1 MMIGPARKHN
11 DSGAPS
17 MPRPL
22 RNGWQTTSRSSGWT
36 IKPRRAFA
44 SIAALALVVSATAH
58 LGRAQLGNAQL
69 GINDAPAKPRAYVVY
84 AAEPQSVPAARSSLL
99 QLRFQ
104 IVPGFHINSHTP
116 KSQFLIPTTLTLQ
129 PATGV
134 KPGPLQYP
142 AGQPYSFP
150 SVPGDKLDVYAG
162 SFTLRLPVVATPG
175 DHAIAATLRYQACDN
190 ASCYPPRSIP
200 VNIIFT
206 AK

>member
-1 MMIGPARKHN
+1 MKATRLFPA
-11 DSGAPS
+11 
-17 MPRPL
+17 
-22 RNGWQTTSRSSGWT
+22 
-36 IKPRRAFA
+36 RRAFA
-44 SIAALALVVSATAH
+44 SIAALTLAAGAT
-58 LGRAQLGNAQL
+58 AQLGSAQL
-69 GINDAPAKPRAYVVY
+69 SMDAPAKPRAYVVY
-84 AAEPQSVPAARSSLL
+84 AAEPQSVPAARSALL

-150 SVPGDKLDVYAG
+150 SLPGDKLDVYAG
-162 SFTLRLPVVATPG
+162 SFTVRLPVVATPG

-200 VNIIFT
+200 VNIVFT

>member
-1 MMIGPARKHN
+1 MTRRKQ
-11 DSGAPS
+11 SC
-17 MPRPL
+17 
-22 RNGWQTTSRSSGWT
+22 
-36 IKPRRAFA
+36 RAFA
-44 SIAALALVVSATAH
+44 SIAALALVVSATAR
-58 LGRAQLGNAQL
+58 LGHAQLGSAQL
-69 GINDAPAKPRAYVVY
+69 GSMDAPVKPRAYVVY
-84 AAEPQSVPAARSSLL
+84 AAEPQSVPAARSALL
-99 QLRFQ
+99 ELRFQ

-116 KSQFLIPTTLTLQ
+116 TSHLLISTTLTLQ

-142 AGQPYSFP
+142 AAQPYSFP
-150 SVPGDKLDVYAG
+150 FDPGNKLDVYAG
-162 SFTLRLPVVATPG
+162 AFIIRLPVVATPG

>member
-1 MMIGPARKHN
+1 MIDPVNKHN
-11 DSGAPS
+11 PMGAPS
-17 MPRPL
+17 IPRTL
-22 RNGWQTTSRSSGWT
+22 RNGWETTSRSSGWKFQT
-36 IKPRRAFA
+36 RRAFA
-44 SIAALALVVSATAH
+44 SIAALALAAGATAH

-84 AAEPQSVPAARSSLL
+84 AAEPQSVSAARRAVLE
-99 QLRFQ
+99 LRFQ

-116 KSQFLIPTTLTLQ
+116 KSELLIPTTLTLE

-134 KPGPLQYP
+134 KPGAPVYP

-162 SFTLRLPVVATPG
+162 NFTIRLPVVATPG
-175 DHAIAATLRYQACDN
+175 DHTMDATLKFQACDN
-190 ASCYPPRSIP
+190 ASCYPPKSLPIKI
-200 VNIIFT
+200 VFT